1 MLIEYLVLVAVSL
14 TLVYIPIKN
23 RTASLITRIIAYV
36 LPFAGYFTGL
46 FDSLSMAFLGLAI
59 PVGLMSSL
67 YNLWYGES
75 KYPGRNL
82 QLLIDVFNLSIIY
95 TFAAPNLLTLIAL
108 WTVSEIVGFLLVSF
122 EGGDEAFRA
131 GYRFFFLKGLTFE
144 LSALTIAVILSY
156 NVGLST
162 ALLSGFDELPK
173 ISISLIY
180 AVLATIGFITTS
192 AIVPLHFWLPH
203 AHSTAPSSA
212 SAVLSGLTVKM
223 GFYAFLRITQF
234 MDVPREYWYGLLVLG
249 AVTAFYGF
257 TVLLVQRD
265 VKRLLAYS
273 TIGNTGFIAV
283 LLSIYMLESNKLLYL
298 ATIINIYAHG
308 LYKASLFI
316 NTGTIIV
323 LAHTRDMGKLSG
335 LVAFTPYS
343 SLGVLFTVLSIIGV
357 PPTVG
362 FVGKLLA
369 IISLLGI
376 SSELLMVMGLIV
388 VAYAI
393 LVSIIYGFNI
403 LGLHW
408 RYTEIDFKPNKIPD
422 YPQLIELLLGSMGII
437 YGVLLLLFFDLGA
450 LNVLILINAF
460 SLLLV
465 IALVAVFHYNIRPRI
480 VRELGS
486 HAVH

>member
-1 MLIEYLVLVAVSL
+1 MLVEYLLLLAVSL
-14 TLVYIPIKN
+14 VLAYIPVKG
-23 RTASLITRIIAYV
+23 RLASVILRIIAYIIP
-36 LPFAGYFTGL
+36 LIGYFLGL
-46 FDSLSMAFLGLAI
+46 FDSLSIAFLGLSI

-67 YNLWYGES
+67 YNLWYGEF
-75 KYPGRNL
+75 KYQGRNL
-82 QLLIDVFNLSIIY
+82 QLLIDVFNLSTIY
-95 TFAAPNLLTLIAL
+95 TFAAPNLLALIAL

-144 LSALTIAVILSY
+144 LSALTIAIILSY
-156 NVGLST
+156 NVGLNT
-162 ALLSGFDELPK
+162 ALLSGFNELPK
-173 ISISLIY
+173 ISISLLY

-223 GFYAFLRITQF
+223 GFYGFLRIAQF
-234 MDVPREYWYGLLVLG
+234 MDIPREYWFGLLVLS
-249 AVTAFYGF
+249 ATTAFYGF
-257 TVLLVQRD
+257 TVLLAQHD

-283 LLSIYMLESNKLLYL
+283 LLSIYMLEPSYLLYL

-323 LAHTRDMGKLSG
+323 LAHTRDTRKLSG

-357 PPTVG
+357 PPTIG

-376 SSELLMVMGLIV
+376 GSELFMVLGLIV

-403 LGLHW
+403 LGIHW
-408 RYTEIDFKPNKIPD
+408 RYTGIDFKPSRIPD
-422 YPQLIELLLGSMGII
+422 YPQIIELLLGSMGII

-465 IALVAVFHYNIRPRI
+465 IALVAVFYYNVKPRI
-480 VRELGS
+480 VRKLGS
-486 HAVH
+486 HVTQ